1 MNKHNY
7 TDFSNQ
13 FKDKII
19 NSKSI
24 GICCHVNPDG
34 DALGSML
41 SLYGALIQL
50 NKNVTCI
57 QSDDIPSYLDF
68 LPGLDRL
75 TPYNEDM
82 EFETLMIVDSSSIDR
97 IGDCISIFTNC
108 KTSISIDHHVTNDNF
123 ADLNFVDENASS
135 TSEIVYKIINCMD
148 IAYNADMAT
157 NSYVGILTDTNRFLY
172 KNSDSKT
179 LRVAADL
186 IDLEFDKD
194 EIHYELFQKNSMASF
209 CLTGEVIK
217 NTEFYFDNR
226 LALCIVDSSMLDS
239 CNAAIEDT
247 EEKINL
253 LRDIEGVEVA
263 CLAKQLAHDEFKISM
278 RSKRYVNVAEI
289 CAEFN
294 GGGHI
299 HAGGFSYSGNSETL
313 KRDLMKRFDNIE
325 WNKG

>member
-1 MNKHNY
+1 M
-7 TDFSNQ
+7 
-13 FKDKII
+13 
-19 NSKSI
+19 
-24 GICCHVNPDG
+24 
-34 DALGSML
+34 
-41 SLYGALIQL
+41 
-50 NKNVTCI
+50 
-57 QSDDIPSYLDF
+57 
-68 LPGLDRL
+68 
-75 TPYNEDM
+75 
-82 EFETLMIVDSSSIDR
+82 
-97 IGDCISIFTNC
+97 
-108 KTSISIDHHVTNDNF
+108 
-123 ADLNFVDENASS
+123 
-135 TSEIVYKIINCMD
+135 YKRQD

-239 CNAAIEDT
+239 CNATIEDT